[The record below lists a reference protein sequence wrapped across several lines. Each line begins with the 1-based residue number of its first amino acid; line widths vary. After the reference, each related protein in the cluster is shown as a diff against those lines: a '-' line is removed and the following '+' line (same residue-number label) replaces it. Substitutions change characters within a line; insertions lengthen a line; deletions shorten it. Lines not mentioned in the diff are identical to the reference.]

1 MENKQI
7 IAVRL
12 FIEKDGW
19 IADPYPDPTFIKQA

>member
-1 MENKQI
+1 MDNREI

-19 IADPYPDPTFIKQA
+19 IANNIQDPTFA